1 MSAVSHL
8 LLSARAIQQDVS
20 PCYDSGVTHNCMD
33 RRYDSAEREWARAK
47 EAVEEDKRRALAALE
62 AKHHEEARV
71 QACSHARLLT
81 ERVRAMRTDSRD
93 AQCDSTQ

>member
-1 MSAVSHL
+1 VSAVSHL

-33 RRYDSAEREWARAK
+33 RRYEWARAK